1 MHELAVTES
10 ILKIVL
16 KHAQTNGAEKVLTIS
31 LKIGELSELVGD
43 CIQHYFDYLS
53 KDTIAEGAK
62 LDIERSP
69 IIFQCN
75 DCKNTFPVSLRD
87 TKDFA
92 CPACGSIKF
101 ALISGRE
108 FYIKDIT
115 IS

>member
-1 MHELAVTES
+1 MHELSVTES
-10 ILKIVL
+10 ILNVVL
-16 KHAQTNGAEKVLTIS
+16 KHAKTNGAEKVLTIS

-53 KDTIAEGAK
+53 KGTIAEGAA
-62 LDIERSP
+62 IEVERAP
-69 IIFQCN
+69 IVFQCK
-75 DCKNTFPVSLRD
+75 DCNNTFEVSFRD

-92 CPACGSIKF
+92 CPACSGMKVT
-101 ALISGRE
+101 LISGRE